1 MANKKNNRTSKHVTS
16 LMIQGSLMWRLV
28 MYWIVYNVAL
38 AMTMVGDRMVWLL
51 PDMLT
56 GSSKFQFGEFCSA
69 FFSDNR
75 SLFLAMAVFCPLL
88 LWDMMRYSHRI
99 AGPIYRFRKEMED
112 HINGGPLNKVKLR
125 DDDLLKEFQ
134 DTFNR
139 FVAHIEQQK
148 AATASDETKSS
159 PPKVQEL
166 CEVGV

>member
-1 MANKKNNRTSKHVTS
+1 MASRKNNLTSKHITS
-16 LMIQGSLMWRLV
+16 LMIQGSLMWRMV
-28 MYWIVYNVAL
+28 VYWMVYNLAL
-38 AMTMVGDRMVWLL
+38 VMTMVGGRMLGLL

-56 GSSKFQFGEFCSA
+56 GGSQFQFGEFCSQL
-69 FFSDNR
+69 FTDNR

-112 HINGGPLNKVKLR
+112 HINGGPLNKVNLR

-139 FVAHIEQQK
+139 FVSHIEVQK
-148 AATASDETKSS
+148 AAAVIDES
-159 PPKVQEL
+159 E
-166 CEVGV
+166 